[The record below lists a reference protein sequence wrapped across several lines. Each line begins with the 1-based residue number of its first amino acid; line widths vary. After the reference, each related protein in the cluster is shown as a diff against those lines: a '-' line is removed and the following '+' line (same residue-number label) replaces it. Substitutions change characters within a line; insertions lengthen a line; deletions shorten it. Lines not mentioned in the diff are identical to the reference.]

1 MARKLQDKLCK
12 YFFIKEKYMKK
23 LFLLISLF
31 SLSAYSAVSA
41 NVAFSS
47 DYIWRGMTQSDGPA
61 MSGGFDYESDGG
73 FYAGIWGSNVNFN
86 DGAGS
91 ELDYYFGYTRELGGI
106 GVDIGYVAF
115 DYPKNETGLDFEE
128 IVLGLSMGDFGA
140 TFALGQD
147 GAPDYTEISYAMGDF
162 GVSYGQYDDYGDN
175 IALTWGFDCGEY
187 DCGLGYYDFSDDG
200 YGDDE
205 DALVFSVSASF

>member
-1 MARKLQDKLCK
+1 
-12 YFFIKEKYMKK
+12 MKK
-23 LFLLISLF
+23 LFLLVSLF

-61 MSGGFDYESDGG
+61 MSGGFDYSSDGG

-91 ELDYYFGYTRELGGI
+91 ELDYYFGYSGEMGALGF
-106 GVDIGYVAF
+106 DISYVAF

-128 IVLGLSMGDFGA
+128 IVLGLSMGDLGV

-147 GAPDYTEISYAMGDF
+147 GAPDYTEISYGIGDF

-175 IALTWGFDCGEY
+175 FSITYGFDCGDY
-187 DCGLGYYDFSDDG
+187 GCGVGYYDFSDDG
-200 YGDDE
+200 YGGDE
-205 DALVFSVSASF
+205 DALVFSVSAEF